1 MEGEEYLCTG
11 SSQTGASK
19 GAREGVNIIDFMSSF
34 SSSSALLLSQT
45 VYSLLFS
52 EDRVVV
58 TFHFFTD
65 VGYPCHTPAPPMLVM

>member
-1 MEGEEYLCTG
+1 MWKEKSTG
-11 SSQTGASK
+11 SSQTGGTSIRP
-19 GAREGVNIIDFMSSF
+19 REGVNIIDFVFF

-45 VYSLLFS
+45 VYSHLFS

-58 TFHFFTD
+58 TFHFFMD